1 MSTFSYLPRRCSP
14 TTRRCGPATDDSTRP
29 RIVSTWHTPLRQR
42 IRRGASRGRFAR
54 KNLAVDDAEAQREFS
69 TLQAMRQHVASV
81 SGDKDQA
88 PASFNV
94 IAHKDVRRGEL
105 VAPPGGALQMLGA
118 VKPDGATTAITT
130 QERR

>member
-1 MSTFSYLPRRCSP
+1 
-14 TTRRCGPATDDSTRP
+14 
-29 RIVSTWHTPLRQR
+29 
-42 IRRGASRGRFAR
+42 
-54 KNLAVDDAEAQREFS
+54 
-69 TLQAMRQHVASV
+69 MRQHVASV

-105 VAPPGGALQMLGA
+105 VAAPPGGALQMLGA

-130 QERR
+130 RERR